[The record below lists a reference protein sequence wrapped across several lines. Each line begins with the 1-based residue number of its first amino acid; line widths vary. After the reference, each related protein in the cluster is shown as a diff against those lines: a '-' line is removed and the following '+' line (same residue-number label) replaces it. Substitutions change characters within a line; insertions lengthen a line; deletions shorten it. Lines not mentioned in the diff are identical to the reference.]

1 MMWADPPTAAVRV
14 RLKEGTCG
22 RMLLVVRYSCV
33 WFGLTILYF
42 RDFFSVFW
50 GLQNPFFPSFFLQS
64 TKMKED
70 CEILQGKVT

>member
-22 RMLLVVRYSCV
+22 RVLLVERYSCV

-50 GLQNPFFPSFFLQS
+50 GLQNQFFPSLHFQS